1 MEILRTKL
9 KSMDWMNKFLTIK
22 TSVIPL
28 LKSSC
33 VKAPFI
39 STFSRKKQY
48 TIETYNLNKHYIMFI
63 TGVNYNCNID
73 HNNNNK
79 MVIIIILIIIIIV
92 FLYTI
97 CL

>member
-1 MEILRTKL
+1 
-9 KSMDWMNKFLTIK
+9 MDWMNKFLTIK

-48 TIETYNLNKHYIMFI
+48 TIETYNLNKHYIIFI
-63 TGVNYNCNID
+63 TGV
-73 HNNNNK
+73 
-79 MVIIIILIIIIIV
+79 IIIVILIIIII
-92 FLYTI
+92 I
-97 CL
+97 KWW